1 MGLNKQILRI
11 VLFGLSGLLIFL
23 ILVGISNVL
32 IPIIDNSFYTVNV
45 EFMNQNLWIVIT
57 FTILFIAGDVFSILK
72 FPFNIPYPLF
82 NGVAAIM
89 LTALFVNAFSW
100 VWEMIFFDLLSINLS
115 VIWVYVLVFVLVL
128 AVGYYNIF
136 KAVYKKR
143 KVRKYKVN
151 NK

>member
-1 MGLNKQILRI
+1 
-11 VLFGLSGLLIFL
+11 
-23 ILVGISNVL
+23 
-32 IPIIDNSFYTVNV
+32 
-45 EFMNQNLWIVIT
+45 T